1 MSKVLNVENGN
12 YIVKV
17 ESGKNI
23 ILDTSRGEVDSNGN
37 LIGEVIIN
45 GSLLVKGQT
54 TTVNSQNTNIL
65 DNIIVLNKY
74 EDDTGISRV
83 LANNGK
89 AGIEIDRG
97 ANGNRV
103 RIAYNESINWNMGG
117 LTGLGAFTFEEDNG
131 SLVPD
136 IRPIQTAGIKSPGTL
151 WIDVG
156 NEIISVT
163 NSVAYEEKIFNYV
176 NGNILDNGNDGI
188 LDGDSIPNTQAVVDY
203 VRYAFNT
210 IGVQSGIENF
220 DTDFRVYDFDL
231 DGSESRAEAKIDGNV
246 RFTVY
251 DDRTIFNSLKFTA
264 ATITTNTIDVDLE
277 LSAPGVA
284 SVKIDDVLELTETPH
299 ADDVR
304 IDPFAP
310 AAGIKLYSKTKGT
323 GNTGLYFINKSN
335 VNDEIISKNRSILY
349 SMLF

>member
-1 MSKVLNVENGN
+1 MSKVLSVETGN

-37 LIGEVIIN
+37 LIGEVVVN
-45 GSLLVKGQT
+45 GSLLVKGVT

-74 EDDTGISRV
+74 EDDTGIDRV
-83 LANNGK
+83 LGNNGK

-103 RIAYNESINWNMGG
+103 RVAFNESINWSMGG
-117 LTGLGAFTFEEDNG
+117 QTGLGAFTFEEDNG

-136 IRPIQTAGIKSPGTL
+136 IRPIQIAGIKSPGTL

-156 NEIISVT
+156 NEVISVS
-163 NSVAYEEKIFNYV
+163 NSVAYQEKIWNYV
-176 NGNILDNGNDGI
+176 GGNIVDNGYDG
-188 LDGDSIPNTQAVVDY
+188 LLSDDRIPNARAVVDY
-203 VRYAFNT
+203 VKYSFNT

-246 RFTVY
+246 RFTIY
-251 DDRTIFNSLKFTA
+251 DDRTIFNNLKFSAT
-264 ATITTNTIDVDLE
+264 TITTNTIDVDLK

-299 ADDVR
+299 ADDVK

>member
-37 LIGEVIIN
+37 LIGEVVIN
-45 GSLLVKGQT
+45 GSLLVQGQT
-54 TTVNSQNTNIL
+54 TTVNSQNTDIL

-74 EDDTGISRV
+74 EDGSGIAGII
-83 LANNGK
+83 ANNGK

-97 ANGNRV
+97 ENANRV
-103 RIAYNESINWNMGG
+103 RIAFNESINWIAGG
-117 LTGLGAFTFEEDNG
+117 ETGFGAFTFEEDNG
-131 SLVPD
+131 FLS
-136 IRPIQTAGIKSPGTL
+136 ITRPIQIAGIKSPGTL

-188 LDGDSIPNTQAVVDY
+188 LDGDGIPNTQAVVDY
-203 VRYAFNT
+203 VKYSFNT

-220 DTDFRVYDFDL
+220 DTDLRVYDFDL

>member
-136 IRPIQTAGIKSPGTL
+136 IRPIQVAGIKSPGTL